1 MIDFIFKNWQKK
13 LSDFE
18 SSVKKDLAE
27 IRKCKAEIQQMRQDT
42 EFERRKG
49 RYIRDDERLILSAPE
64 IIIGNVDET
73 GVHFDGTGST
83 VIVRG
88 SHIGL
93 QGIGQGGQVEMR
105 SESIRQIAEDPGCDG
120 LEHVVGSRSEVVSQA
135 RHIVLH
141 SQADEGV
148 FSDIPIY
155 TKGGTGVRI
164 HADEKIEIDSSVS
177 AELHKERLTML
188 LEELKKHQK
197 ELEEKSTR
205 HQVSLGQMVAMMEK
219 LLTEKKRLGEK
230 SNAVRAC
237 YGDMEQVTGQIEELS
252 QSLSEEV
259 CSYAD
264 ILSLLSETNRQ
275 LKCVETQKGKIK
287 DAEQFKKE
295 TTGASVAV
303 TGELITL
310 ESKDGDGHL
319 RENED
324 AGIIVTGCGINVQ
337 SIREDSSLMD
347 DGYIQLSSKAVTVD
361 TTDNKDAKYDA
372 DGKLT
377 SAQCPVEGT
386 FNVASK
392 NIVFEAVD
400 KEFKNDFCKDK
411 ELAPDGKIKLVA
423 KNVEVSTAHVQNVEI
438 DDNGKVTKGEYPAD
452 GAVRISSKNI
462 TLESVDSEFDPNAP
476 RQRKEKSLA
485 KDGSIRMRSE
495 HTVISATTT
504 EGKATG
510 AVSLN
515 AQKLNLLSVDTD
527 GDKQTLAADSK
538 IMVWDNK
545 VTLLGSKVLQAI
557 QGEKKSNDKAFLLLE
572 KNEAKLK
579 GSKTELHGPTT
590 IVGDLDAPKV
600 SADDLKVK
608 SEFKSQNISDGITAG
623 PPPKSTLT
631 VDADV
636 TEDERAE
643 YEQYSD

>member
-1 MIDFIFKNWQKK
+1 MMDFIFKNWQKK

-73 GVHFDGTGST
+73 GVHFDSAGST

-88 SHIGL
+88 SHVGL

-141 SQADEGV
+141 SQADEGL
-148 FSDIPIY
+148 FSEIPVY
-155 TKGGTGVRI
+155 TKDGTGVRI

-177 AELHKERLTML
+177 AEHHKERLTKL

-205 HQVSLGQMVAMMEK
+205 HKVSLGQMVAMMEK

-287 DAEQFKKE
+287 DADKFKKE
-295 TTGASVAV
+295 STGASVAV

-337 SIREDSSLMD
+337 TTREDSSLMD

-361 TTDNKDAKYDA
+361 TTDNKDAKYDD

-377 SAQCPVEGT
+377 SAQCPVVGT

-411 ELAPDGKIKLVA
+411 ELAHDGKIRLAA
-423 KNVEVSTAHVQNVEI
+423 KQVEVSTAHVQNVEI
-438 DDNGKVTKGEYPAD
+438 DDKGKVTKGEYPAD

-462 TLESVDSEFDPNAP
+462 MSP
-476 RQRKEKSLA
+476 
-485 KDGSIRMRSE
+485 
-495 HTVISATTT
+495 
-504 EGKATG
+504 
-510 AVSLN
+510 
-515 AQKLNLLSVDTD
+515 
-527 GDKQTLAADSK
+527 
-538 IMVWDNK
+538 
-545 VTLLGSKVLQAI
+545 
-557 QGEKKSNDKAFLLLE
+557 
-572 KNEAKLK
+572 
-579 GSKTELHGPTT
+579 
-590 IVGDLDAPKV
+590 V
-600 SADDLKVK
+600 SARRSRSQRMAASGCV
-608 SEFKSQNISDGITAG
+608 QNIRSSQP
-623 PPPKSTLT
+623 PPPKARPQVQSASMPRNSICYLWILMATSRPRQPTARSWSGPTRCRFLAT
-631 VDADV
+631 RYFRPYRVKR
-636 TEDERAE
+636 RAMIRPSC
-643 YEQYSD
+643 Y

>member
-1 MIDFIFKNWQKK
+1 MMDFIFKNWQKK

-64 IIIGNVDET
+64 IIIGNVDES
-73 GVHFDGTGST
+73 GVHFDSAGST
-83 VIVRG
+83 VILRG
-88 SHIGL
+88 SHVGL
-93 QGIGQGGQVEMR
+93 QGVGQGGQVEMR

-148 FSDIPIY
+148 FSEIPVY

-177 AELHKERLTML
+177 AEHHKERLTML

-205 HQVSLGQMVAMMEK
+205 HKVSLEQMVAMMEK

-287 DAEQFKKE
+287 DADQFKKE
-295 TTGASVAV
+295 STGASVAV
-303 TGELITL
+303 TGELINL

-337 SIREDSSLMD
+337 TTREDSSLMD
-347 DGYIQLSSKAVTVD
+347 GGYIQLSSKAVTVD
-361 TTDNKDAKYDA
+361 TTDYKDAKYDD
-372 DGKLT
+372 DGILT
-377 SAQCPVEGT
+377 SAQCPVVGT

-400 KEFKNDFCKDK
+400 KEFKNDLCKDK
-411 ELAPDGKIKLVA
+411 ELAAEGKIKLVA
-423 KNVEVSTAHVQNVEI
+423 KQVEVSTAHVQNVEI
-438 DDNGKVTKGEYPAD
+438 DDKGKVTKGEYPAD

-485 KDGSIRMRSE
+485 KGGSIRMRSE
-495 HTVISATTT
+495 HTAISATTT

-515 AQKLNLLSVDTD
+515 AQKLNLLSADTE

-538 IMVWDNK
+538 IMVWANK
-545 VTLLGSKVLQAI
+545 VTLLGGKVLQAI
-557 QGEKKSNDKAFLLLE
+557 QGEKKGNDKTFLLLKE
-572 KNEAKLK
+572 FKANLK
-579 GSKTELHGPTT
+579 GKETELHGDTK
-590 IVGDLDAPKV
+590 IVGELDAPKV
-600 SADDLKVK
+600 TADNLEVK
-608 SEFKSQNISDGITAG
+608 SAFKSKNISDGIAAG
-623 PPPKSTLT
+623 AAPKSSLQEDGDYLT
-631 VDADV
+631 
-636 TEDERAE
+636 DEE
-643 YEQYSD
+643 KFEEYSD

>member
-27 IRKCKAEIQQMRQDT
+27 IRKCKAEIQQLKQDT

-73 GVHFDGTGST
+73 GVHFDSAGST
-83 VIVRG
+83 VILRG
-88 SHIGL
+88 SQVGI
-93 QGIGQGGQVEMR
+93 QGIGQGGQVDMR
-105 SESIRQIAEDPGCDG
+105 SQSIRQIAEDPGCDG
-120 LEHVVGSRSEVVSQA
+120 MEHVVYTRSEIVNQA

-141 SQADEGV
+141 SQADEGLFTENPV
-148 FSDIPIY
+148 Y

-177 AELHKERLTML
+177 AENHKERLTML
-188 LEELKKHQK
+188 LEELKKKQK
-197 ELEEKSTR
+197 DLEKKSTR
-205 HQVSLGQMVAMMEK
+205 HKVSLGQMVTMMEE
-219 LLTEKKRLGEK
+219 LLTKKKLLGEK

-237 YGDMEQVTGQIEELS
+237 YGDMEQLTGQIEELS
-252 QSLSEEV
+252 MSLSEEV

-264 ILSLLSETNRQ
+264 VLSILSETSRQ
-275 LKCVETQKGKIK
+275 LKCVEMQKGEIK
-287 DAEQFKKE
+287 DTEKFKKE

-303 TGELITL
+303 TGELISL

-337 SIREDSSLMD
+337 TTREDSSLMD

-361 TTDNKDAKYDA
+361 TTDNKDAKYDD

-392 NIVFEAVD
+392 NIVFEAVN

-423 KNVEVSTAHVQNVEI
+423 KNVEVSTAHVQKVEI
-438 DDNGKVTKGEYPAD
+438 DDKGKVTKGEYPAD

-462 TLESVDSEFDPNAP
+462 TLESVDTVFDPNEP
-476 RQRKEKSLA
+476 RRRKEKSLA
-485 KDGSIRMRSE
+485 KGGSIRMRSE
-495 HTVISATTT
+495 HTVISSTTT

-510 AVSLN
+510 SVSLN
-515 AQKLNLLSVDTD
+515 AKKLNLVSVASD

-538 IMVWDNK
+538 IMVWANK
-545 VTLLGSKVLQAI
+545 VTLLGGKVLQAI
-557 QGEKKSNDKAFLLLE
+557 QGEKKGNDKAFLLLKE
-572 KNEAKLK
+572 LKANLK
-579 GSKTELHGPTT
+579 GKETELHGDTK
-590 IVGDLDAPKV
+590 IVGGFDAPKV
-600 SADDLKVK
+600 TADNLEVK
-608 SEFKSQNISDGITAG
+608 SAFKSKNISDGISAG
-623 PPPKSTLT
+623 SAPKSSLK
-631 VDADV
+631 
-636 TEDERAE
+636 EDSDYQTDEE
-643 YEQYSD
+643 IFEQYSD